1 MRALP
6 FLEPTYERDGEG
18 RFGPIGRRAELPD
31 VDGVRNEVELV
42 ETDVER
48 LSALLH
54 VERGDGGD
62 RIGASDRPTADC
74 LVVHLLLQEQSAGN
88 PPVHDPAA
96 LVGRAVHVSTNGLR
110 GTRGAMAGWFDVAEV

>member
-48 LSALLH
+48 LSALVH
-54 VERGDGGD
+54 VERGDGGA
-62 RIGASDRPTADC
+62 RLGASDRPTADG
-74 LVVHLLLQEQSAGN
+74 LVVHLLLPAQSAAN
-88 PPVHDPAA
+88 PPVHDPSA
-96 LVGRAVHVSTNGLR
+96 LVGRAVHVAHER
-110 GTRGAMAGWFDVAEV
+110 PAGVSGRAGGP